1 MAKDDVIRE
10 EGTVIE
16 VLPNTMFRVKLGT
29 NDKTVLAHLSG
40 KMRQNNIKV
49 LLGDNVTL
57 EISVYDITKGRI
69 VFRK

>member
-10 EGTVIE
+10 EGIVVE
-16 VLPNTMFRVKLGT
+16 VLPNTMFRVKLNT
-29 NDKTVLAHLSG
+29 TEKIVLAHLSG

-57 EISVYDITKGRI
+57 EISVYDISKGRI